1 MSKQDNVICKKLR
14 KKIFITGFAGGMAHL
29 ASCYS
34 AVEIIYSL
42 YMKDIMKYDPNQP
55 TLPDRDRFILSKGH
69 AAWHCLLLWWKQVCL
84 QKMNLTAI

>member
-1 MSKQDNVICKKLR
+1 M
-14 KKIFITGFAGGMAHL
+14 

-69 AAWHCLLLWWKQVCL
+69 AGLALFAVMVEAGMLAEDEFDGYLK
-84 QKMNLTAI
+84 KIPE